1 MRKRAYIKWEDE
13 GAIASQLGSKSYK
26 LGELKKI
33 GIKIPQGF
41 TLTTKAFV
49 DFIIYNGIYSKIEE
63 LIANIPSDTEAIK
76 DRSQKLRNLFI
87 ETDMPDKILNEITIA
102 YNRLIS
108 SFEEKVCLVVRS
120 SSMIEDLKSAS
131 FAGLYDTFLRLES
144 LNDILRSIKG
154 CWQSA
159 FSARALTYLKRLNF
173 KTEDPKRFA
182 MGVIVQK
189 MINQRFAGVMF
200 TVNPVS
206 GDSSKI
212 LIEYSDKSGEFIVSG
227 RCIPNSLLVDK
238 ITNQIDK
245 STASEKNGNLL
256 EERYIYWLT
265 DLAKKIEGHFGC
277 YQDIEWVIDKNASF
291 PEDILILQARPE
303 TIWNEKHL
311 KPSREA
317 GRSILD
323 FVPKL
328 KIK

>member
-1 MRKRAYIKWEDE
+1 MGKRAYIKWEDE
-13 GAIASQLGSKSYK
+13 GAIASQLGSKSCK

-49 DFIIYNGIYSKIEE
+49 DFIAYNGIYSKIEE

-87 ETDMPDKILNEITIA
+87 ETGMPDKVLNEITIA

-108 SFEEKVCLVVRS
+108 SFKEKICLAVRS
-120 SSMIEDLKSAS
+120 SSMIEDLKPAS
-131 FAGLYDTFLRLES
+131 FAGLYETFLRLES
-144 LNDILRSIKG
+144 FDDILSSIKR

-159 FSARALTYLKRLNF
+159 FSAPVLTYLKRLDL
-173 KTEDPKRFA
+173 KIEDPKEFA

-212 LIEYSDKSGEFIVSG
+212 LIEYSEKSGEFIVSG
-227 RCIPNSLLVDK
+227 RCTPNSLLVDK
-238 ITNQIDK
+238 ITNRIDR
-245 STASEKNGNLL
+245 STVSEKSENLL
-256 EERYIYWLT
+256 EARYIYWLA
-265 DLAKKIEGHFGC
+265 DLAKKIEGHFDC
-277 YQDIEWVIDKNASF
+277 YQDIEWVIDKDASF
-291 PEDILILQARPE
+291 PEDIFILQARPE

-311 KPSREA
+311 KASREE

-323 FVPKL
+323 FIPKV
-328 KIK
+328 KIN